1 MIERHSSR
9 RRRLDAGFLAE
20 RLAGARSYDRIA
32 GYFSSSILEVAGEA
46 LESVRGRIRVVCNS
60 ALSRADV
67 EAARAAQAAL
77 RREWCDSRP
86 EELGDAARPRFRRL
100 HGLLR
105 SGKLAVRVLPD
116 EVFGLIHGKAGVVTR
131 AGGRRTCFLGS
142 ANETARAFRLNYE
155 LLWEDDAPDAVAW
168 VQEEFDALWS
178 SPFAV
183 PLAEF
188 VVRDLDR
195 LARREVIGGVADWRE
210 APDPA
215 PVVVEAPVYRRDA
228 GLWEHQKHFV
238 KLAFDAHRGPHGARF
253 VLADEVGL
261 GKTLQLAMAAQ
272 LMALSGERPVLVLA
286 PRTLVRQWQDELDAR
301 LGMPSAVWTG
311 RQWVDERGV
320 EHPGAG
326 PASVR
331 RCPRR
336 VGIVSTGLITSGSE
350 AAELLAGLRFEC
362 VILDEAHRARR
373 RNLDAERPYAP
384 ARPNNLLR
392 FLQEV
397 APRTKSLLLATAT
410 PAQLHPVE
418 AHDLLDALARG
429 SDAVLGGP
437 GSRWR
442 DARPA
447 LDLVLGRTPPPSAF
461 DERWDWLRNPFPP
474 RSEGRDFEILRRT
487 LALPDAAAHAPGRAA
502 DRLRA
507 PDRQR
512 IEDGFPRFVERH
524 NPWVRTIVLRTRG
537 QLERTIDPETGAPC
551 LAPVRVRLHGESDAD
566 ALRLPPFL
574 QDAYGLAERFCALLA
589 ERANAGFFRTLLL
602 RRMGS
607 TMYAGRR
614 TVERL
619 LRGGGPR
626 GAAGGGRRWSRADG
640 RAGPRGG
647 ALIDD
652 LGGQAAEDGAMAGAG
667 DAPAPEEGRALAGDA
682 SAPDEGGPLAGD
694 EVPAEHEDE
703 VLAEEED
710 EAAEDEAA
718 EDEAAEGEDR
728 SAAWRALT
736 GPERDVLLRL
746 RRALSAERGL
756 DPKYAA
762 VRRLLVEEDWLRR
775 GCIVFSQYFDSVR
788 WLAGRLSIDLPDE
801 PVGLYAGAN
810 RSGVLRGG
818 AFTACRRDALQ
829 DAVRRGETRLLL
841 GTDAA
846 SEGLNLQRLG
856 ALVNLDLPWNP
867 SRLEQR
873 KGRIQR
879 IGQVRSEVDVCNLRY
894 AGSVEDRVRRLLSE
908 RLENVARLFGQLPDT
923 LEDAWVQVALGRVE
937 DAKRTIDAVPDRH
950 PFVLRHREVRPV
962 DWESCARVLDADAKR
977 RALARGWDGR

>member
-46 LESVRGRIRVVCNS
+46 IESVRGRVRVVCNS

-67 EAARAAQAAL
+67 EAARAAQAV

-86 EELGDAARPRFRRL
+86 EALGDAARPRFRRL
-100 HGLLR
+100 HDLLR
-105 SGKLAVRVLPD
+105 SGKLDVRVLPD

-131 AGGRRTCFLGS
+131 ADGRRTCFLGS

-155 LLWEDDAPDAVAW
+155 LLWEDDALDAVAW

-188 VVRDLDR
+188 VVGDLDR
-195 LARREVIGGVADWRE
+195 LARREVIGGVADWRQ

-272 LMALSGERPVLVLA
+272 LMALTGDRPVLVLA
-286 PRTLVRQWQDELDAR
+286 PRTLVRQWRDELDTR

-326 PASVR
+326 PASIR

-336 VGIVSTGLITSGSE
+336 VGIVSTGLITRGSE
-350 AAELLAGLRFEC
+350 AAELLAGMRFEC

-373 RNLDAERPYAP
+373 RNLDAARPFAP

-392 FLQEV
+392 FLQEI

-410 PAQLHPVE
+410 PVQLHPVE
-418 AHDLLDALARG
+418 AYDLLDALARG

-442 DARPA
+442 DARA
-447 LDLVLGRTPPPSAF
+447 SLDLLLGRRPPPAGF
-461 DERWDWLRNPFPP
+461 DQRWDWLRNPFPP
-474 RSEGRDFEILRRT
+474 RSEGRDFEILRRS
-487 LALPDAAAHAPGRAA
+487 LSLPDAAAYAPGRAA
-502 DRLRA
+502 AALRP
-507 PDRQR
+507 PDRR
-512 IEDGFPRFVERH
+512 RVEDGFPRFVERH
-524 NPWVRTIVLRTRG
+524 NPYVRTIVLRTRG
-537 QLERTIDPETGAPC
+537 HLERTIDPETGAPV

-566 ALRLPPFL
+566 AIRLPPFL

-589 ERANAGFFRTLLL
+589 ERSNAGFFRTLLL

-607 TMYAGRR
+607 TMEAGRR
-614 TVERL
+614 TVDRL
-619 LRGGGPR
+619 LRGGEPAD
-626 GAAGGGRRWSRADG
+626 AAGDDRPADPDG
-640 RAGPRGG
+640 EES
-647 ALIDD
+647 
-652 LGGQAAEDGAMAGAG
+652 AAEDEA
-667 DAPAPEEGRALAGDA
+667 
-682 SAPDEGGPLAGD
+682 
-694 EVPAEHEDE
+694 
-703 VLAEEED
+703 LAEEED
-710 EAAEDEAA
+710 EAAEE
-718 EDEAAEGEDR
+718 EDETAAGEES
-728 SAAWRALT
+728 SAALRALT

-746 RRALSAERGL
+746 RRALAADRGR

-788 WLAGRLSIDLPDE
+788 WLAGRLSDDLPDE

-818 AFTACRRDALQ
+818 VFTARRRDALQ
-829 DAVRRGETRLLL
+829 DAVRRGEVRLLL

-894 AGSVEDRVRRLLSE
+894 AGSVEDRVRQLLSG
-908 RLENVARLFGQLPDT
+908 RLESIARLFGQLPDT
-923 LEDAWVQVALGRVE
+923 LEDAWVQVALGRIE
-937 DAKRTIDAVPDRH
+937 DAKRTIDAVPDRP
-950 PFVLRHREVRPV
+950 PFALRHHEVPRV
-962 DWESCARVLDADAKR
+962 DWESCARVLAADAKR